1 MASEAPPPMEPN
13 ALAHDAPPADAPD
26 ATQKPVK
33 RSWRYD
39 APTD

>member
-1 MASEAPPPMEPN
+1 MDSH
-13 ALAHDAPPADAPD
+13 AHAHNAPPADAPD

-39 APTD
+39 APMH